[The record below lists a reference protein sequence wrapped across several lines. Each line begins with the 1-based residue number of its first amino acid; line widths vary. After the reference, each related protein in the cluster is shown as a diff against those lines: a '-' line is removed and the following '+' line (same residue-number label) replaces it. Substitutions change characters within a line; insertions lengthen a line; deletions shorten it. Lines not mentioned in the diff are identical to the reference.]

1 MSNNEQFDKVINTFR
16 NLTRKQCIDIKV
28 IENSNPNITDSKFG
42 GLPYLPQDVHC
53 PTTPEGEQL
62 HFLAQYR
69 LDEIP
74 KNDIGLPTTGLL
86 QFWVLMDEMI
96 GLNDDNY
103 ILNDRHRVIYYP
115 KIDMTVTRDGVSEK
129 YRYPEDEYA
138 NPVRGEYAITFQLG
152 ENMMSYE
159 DRDFQKV
166 TSQIDGFEN
175 LSEADDDKLYEAVN
189 QEGHLIGGNPV
200 FPQYDIR
207 DSRYIEF
214 NKHNLDYSNYDILLL
229 QIDSERNDATG
240 DLITW
245 GDCGNAH
252 FFITKDDLA
261 QLDFS
266 NVMYEWNCY

>member
-1 MSNNEQFDKVINTFR
+1 MAEHEKFDEILKQYR
-16 NLTRKQCIDIKV
+16 ALTRQECIHIHTHESTP
-28 IENSNPNITDSKFG
+28 ENVWNSKFG
-42 GLPYLPQDVHC
+42 GLPYLPHDATC
-53 PTTPEGEQL
+53 PVTVSGEQL

-69 LDEIP
+69 LDELP
-74 KNDIGLPTTGLL
+74 PNNIGLPSTGIL
-86 QFWVLMDEMI
+86 QFWVLMDEMT
-96 GLNDDNY
+96 GLNEDNY
-103 ILNDRHRVIYYP
+103 ILNDTHRVIYYP
-115 KIDMTVTRDGVSEK
+115 EIDMTVTREEVIEK
-129 YRYPEDEYA
+129 YRFPEDAFA
-138 NPVRGEYAITFQLG
+138 NPVRGEYAITFHLG

-159 DRDFQKV
+159 DRDFHKV

-214 NKHNLDYSNYDILLL
+214 NKHHLDYSNYDILLL

-245 GDCGNAH
+245 GDCGKAH
-252 FFITKDDLA
+252 FFVTRDDLA
-261 QLDFS
+261 RCDFS
-266 NVMYEWNCY
+266 KVLYEWSCY